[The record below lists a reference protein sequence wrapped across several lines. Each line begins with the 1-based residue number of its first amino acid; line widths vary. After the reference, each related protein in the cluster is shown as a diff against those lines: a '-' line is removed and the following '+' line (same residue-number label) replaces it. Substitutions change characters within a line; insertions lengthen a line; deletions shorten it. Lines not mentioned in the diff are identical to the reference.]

1 MKLKCQASLLKI
13 TDIISGVVTPKDKTK
28 PMPSPLAGKKK
39 KNNKNDKQSYWTW
52 LIGVVV
58 TAKEK
63 APEAKPSCQHDF
75 KKEFVR
81 LPYKTKYKMYCFQV
95 LP

>member
-1 MKLKCQASLLKI
+1 MGLLHPKTRQNQCQAPLLER
-13 TDIISGVVTPKDKTK
+13 
-28 PMPSPLAGKKK
+28 KKK
-39 KNNKNDKQSYWTW
+39 NKNDKQPYWTGV
-52 LIGVVV
+52 IDVVV